1 MLDHASVSRQHAI
14 LCYQTD
20 SNKWVIVDQGSAHGT
35 SVNGRSTVKVK
46 MLLEVAHNIMLSQE
60 NCPAVVNECC
70 DPTPTAAQ
78 MCCAWTRITNLKHRH
93 LTVQLPAKSACA
105 LQGVPAQVVLGAKV
119 LFGASTRQYVLQH
132 QSNKQGHLKRSAD
145 DDNMQPRKQ
154 ARLGNDHAELDRSDA
169 LPLKGQFADVITS
182 ELRPAQ
188 TAASPS
194 NPAPAKAQQEA
205 PARTKP
211 DFQKFVSSHLK
222 RPAVGQAGSLYDRLP
237 PEKQTKPMQ

>member
-35 SVNGRSTVKVK
+35 SVNGRSIVKG
-46 MLLEVAHNIMLSQE
+46 I
-60 NCPAVVNECC
+60 
-70 DPTPTAAQ
+70 
-78 MCCAWTRITNLKHRH
+78 
-93 LTVQLPAKSACA
+93 
-105 LQGVPAQVVLGAKV
+105 PAQVGLGGKV

-145 DDNMQPRKQ
+145 DDVQPRKQ
-154 ARLGNDHAELDRSDA
+154 GKLGNDRAELDRSDA
-169 LPLKGQFADVITS
+169 LPLKGQFADVIKS

-194 NPAPAKAQQEA
+194 NPTPAKAQQEA

-237 PEKQTKPMQ
+237 PEKQTKLMQ

>member
-1 MLDHASVSRQHAI
+1 MGWSANADVVLDHASVSRQHAI

-35 SVNGRSTVKVK
+35 SVNGRSVVKG
-46 MLLEVAHNIMLSQE
+46 I
-60 NCPAVVNECC
+60 
-70 DPTPTAAQ
+70 
-78 MCCAWTRITNLKHRH
+78 
-93 LTVQLPAKSACA
+93 
-105 LQGVPAQVVLGAKV
+105 PAQVGLGGKV

-132 QSNKQGHLKRSAD
+132 QSNKQGHLNRSAGD
-145 DDNMQPRKQ
+145 DVQPRKQ
-154 ARLGNDHAELDRSDA
+154 GKLGNDHAELDRSDA
-169 LPLKGQFADVITS
+169 LPLKGQFADVIKS

-194 NPAPAKAQQEA
+194 NPTPAKAQQEA

-237 PEKQTKPMQ
+237 PEKQTKLMQ